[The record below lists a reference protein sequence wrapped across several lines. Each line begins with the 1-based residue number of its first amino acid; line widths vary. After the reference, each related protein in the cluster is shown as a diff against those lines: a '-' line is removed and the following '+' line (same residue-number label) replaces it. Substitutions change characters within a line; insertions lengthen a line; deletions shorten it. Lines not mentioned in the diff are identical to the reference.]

1 MSDAGIFIKYCMGFV
16 INVPI
21 EALHVTS
28 PCVIERKS
36 PSLRAAE
43 VSEES
48 VAHFQEYET
57 SRP

>member
-1 MSDAGIFIKYCMGFV
+1 MPVYSSYCMGFV
-16 INVPI
+16 IDVPI

-48 VAHFQEYET
+48 VVHFQVYET